1 MKKNTLSI
9 LMMFFAI
16 ATAIAQDYT
25 TPNTGVVWTL
35 DDIAAASPTTVTVSG
50 NEYTLLGNLTVS
62 ENDTF
67 IIDSDLTLLIDD
79 GLRITIF
86 GTFTVDSDEVMI
98 TALDESSPYDGF
110 RFEEGSDI
118 SIKNATITY
127 GGGLRV
133 LTEDFL
139 IMGCTLSHNVSGTTS
154 SAVIQ
159 LSRGTPQ
166 IIGNTISFN
175 EHPAIGSAANSQVA
189 AKIDGNHIEAN
200 NQANANR
207 PQINLGVSIP
217 GIMTEIINNTI
228 IGHPDNPRAGGIA
241 LANFVGGVIYA
252 NIAENTIQNNRFG
265 IAILGGNADVNISF
279 NVIEDNDIE
288 GVPNLGGSGIN
299 VLSASSAGMDVTIVG
314 NEIRRNLWGITLQ
327 DDAVVNLGDDEPNGG
342 NNVFSENGNGG
353 VTYAIYNNTPNTI
366 MAKNNCWIEG
376 QESTAEDVE
385 EVIFHSVDDPDLG
398 EVIFEP
404 FLCGITVGVEDHK
417 FADFSFYPNPATEEI
432 NFNNTH
438 LFETV
443 AIYGIQGNLIETEN
457 ISEGHNVLDINL
469 PTGLYLVKFSSE
481 SGSVTKKLVVR

>member
-1 MKKNTLSI
+1 MKKITLSI
-9 LMMFFAI
+9 LVMFFAI
-16 ATAIAQDYT
+16 ATTIAQDYT

-79 GLRITIF
+79 GLRVTIF
-86 GTFTVDSDEVMI
+86 GAFTVDSDAVTI
-98 TALDESSPYDGF
+98 TALDESAPYDGF
-110 RFEEGSDI
+110 RFEQGSDI

-166 IIGNTISFN
+166 ILNNTISFN
-175 EHPAIGSAANSQVA
+175 ENPAIGSAANSQVA

-228 IGHPDNPRAGGIA
+228 IGHPDNPRAGRS
-241 LANFVGGVIYA
+241 
-252 NIAENTIQNNRFG
+252 EEHT
-265 IAILGGNADVNISF
+265 S
-279 NVIEDNDIE
+279 E
-288 GVPNLGGSGIN
+288 
-299 VLSASSAGMDVTIVG
+299 
-314 NEIRRNLWGITLQ
+314 LQ
-327 DDAVVNLGDDEPNGG
+327 SRP
-342 NNVFSENGNGG
+342 
-353 VTYAIYNNTPNTI
+353 
-366 MAKNNCWIEG
+366 
-376 QESTAEDVE
+376 
-385 EVIFHSVDDPDLG
+385 
-398 EVIFEP
+398 
-404 FLCGITVGVEDHK
+404 
-417 FADFSFYPNPATEEI
+417 
-432 NFNNTH
+432 H
-438 LFETV
+438 LVCRLLLE
-443 AIYGIQGNLIETEN
+443 
-457 ISEGHNVLDINL
+457 
-469 PTGLYLVKFSSE
+469 
-481 SGSVTKKLVVR
+481 KKKK